1 MIFIDG
7 SNMYHS
13 LKAYYKRTDIDMGA
27 FCKKLAGDDR
37 LIRSY
42 YYNAEV
48 SEQKEPERYVDQKKF
63 FDGISAIPCV
73 ELRLGQLVYTNGW
86 PATPPYEKG
95 IDVQLATDMLLHAF
109 RNNYDR
115 TILVAGDNDFAG
127 AVQAVKD
134 AGKNIE
140 VALFGQEGTSKHLRE
155 VADSIITLDK
165 NFMRDCWKNKRRVV
179 RRRTKFDSKQRSSS
193 KLKDSNNGESA

>member
-48 SEQKEPERYVDQKKF
+48 SETKEPERYVDQKKF
-63 FDGISAIPCV
+63 FDGIAAIPCM

-86 PATPPYEKG
+86 PQTPPYEKG

-179 RRRTKFDSKQRSSS
+179 RRRAKYDSKSRSSA
-193 KLKDSNNGESA
+193 KNKETNNGESA